1 MSQRTNIMLR
11 RTVVISLVIFSIFIT
26 AGVFM
31 LFRSSLSRDEE
42 HIRFVTLTG
51 DVESGIL
58 KSRIWVDE
66 IIFRG
71 DNNLMPELYES
82 FDTLDA
88 RLGELG
94 DFLHSE
100 YSRYRRNS
108 YPMFSEKYER
118 MMDGYSMLRE
128 GIYESEREGVLAL
141 SDTALFNNFNE
152 FNLSFR
158 DFRSFIPEYLLL
170 DKQEYR
176 TEIVG
181 VMVLNAL
188 LIIVAGFVILRLAR
202 RLAAAERTLVMR
214 TIEVENSERERIAA
228 DLHDGLG
235 ALLSGLMIH
244 IQVLQ
249 KESEK
254 DREMTSR
261 LQHLQY
267 LATGALTGIEEIIN
281 NLNPSMLTR
290 HGLTGALRRLI
301 KRINESGK
309 TQFAIET
316 CEKPVPLEQG
326 TELLLFRICSELINN
341 TLKHSGA
348 QNALLRFRVEK
359 RVLVLRY
366 LDDGIGFEY
375 KEDKIEERKSGL
387 NNIVQRVESMN
398 GSCLINTAPGQGVE
412 VIIRLPLE
420 KSGA

>member
-1 MSQRTNIMLR
+1 MLR

-31 LFRSSLSRDEE
+31 LFRSSLNRDEE

-71 DNNLMPELYES
+71 DNDLLPELYES
-82 FDTLDA
+82 FDTLDV
-88 RLGELG
+88 RLTELG
-94 DFLHSE
+94 DFLHYE

-108 YPMFSEKYER
+108 YPLFSEKFER
-118 MMDGYSMLRE
+118 LMEGYSLLRE
-128 GIYESEREGVLAL
+128 GIYESEKEGVMAL

-181 VMVLNAL
+181 VMILNAL

-202 RLAAAERTLVMR
+202 RLAVAERSLVMR

-254 DREMTSR
+254 DSEMKSR

-316 CEKPVPLEQG
+316 CEKPVPLDQG

-359 RVLVLRY
+359 RVLIFRY
-366 LDDGIGFEY
+366 LDDGIGFDF
-375 KEDKIEERKSGL
+375 KQDKIEERKSGL

-398 GSCLINTAPGQGVE
+398 GSCLINSAPGQGVE

-420 KSGA
+420 KGEA

>member
-1 MSQRTNIMLR
+1 MLR

-31 LFRSSLSRDEE
+31 LFRSSLNRDEE

-51 DVESGIL
+51 EVESGIL

-71 DNNLMPELYES
+71 DNELIPELYES
-82 FDTLDA
+82 FDTLDT
-88 RLGELG
+88 RLAELG
-94 DFLHSE
+94 DFLHNE

-108 YPMFSEKYER
+108 YPMFSEKYKRLME
-118 MMDGYSMLRE
+118 GYSLLRE
-128 GIYESEREGVLAL
+128 GIYESEQEGVLAL
-141 SDTALFNNFNE
+141 SDTALFQTFNE

-158 DFRSFIPEYLLL
+158 DFRSFIPAYLLL

-202 RLAAAERTLVMR
+202 RLAAAERSLVMR

-254 DREMTSR
+254 DRELTSR

-348 QNALLRFRVEK
+348 QNALLRFKVEK
-359 RVLVLRY
+359 RVLILRY

-375 KEDKIEERKSGL
+375 KQEKIEERKSGL

-398 GSCLINTAPGQGVE
+398 GSCLINTSPGEGVE
-412 VIIRLPLE
+412 AIIRLPLE
-420 KSGA
+420 KVEA